1 MEFIAYME
9 IKYMKTRR
17 KGKEGGKWKCTVVRF
32 LHCEVIVFV
41 EGKFDNLKIHIIN
54 SRIITKKHIY

>member
-1 MEFIAYME
+1 
-9 IKYMKTRR
+9 MKTRR

-54 SRIITKKHIY
+54 SRIITKKHMY